1 MQYATSSLQQLKAI
15 HEFILIT
22 MRMRVINKAILYN
35 IVVKGVGAGDHKC
48 QTIMHF

>member
-15 HEFILIT
+15 HELT
-22 MRMRVINKAILYN
+22 VRMRIINKTILYN